1 MRKRLPEYVA
11 TLLCAAVAFSCASA
25 EVQPTG
31 NGGVKLEP
39 AFPALSF
46 ERPVDLQHAPDG
58 SNRLFVVEQEGVI
71 RVFDNHPGAESAP
84 VFLDIRD
91 RVNSQGNEQGLLGL
105 AFHPDFQQN
114 GYFYVDYT
122 AADPNRTVIARY
134 HVDPADSG
142 RADPASE
149 TVLLEVPQPFSN
161 HNGGQVAFGPD
172 GMLYVAFGDGG
183 SGGDPHENGQN
194 PGTLLGSIIRIDV
207 DQPSGGRP
215 YGIPSD
221 NPFAGGENGARPE
234 IYAYG
239 LRNPWRFSF
248 DPKTG
253 RMWAGDV
260 GQNTLEEIDVI
271 EKGKNYG
278 WNIMEAGSCYEPS
291 EGCDR
296 SGLTLPVFQYGRDLG
311 ACVTGGYVYRGKRAP
326 ALAGKY
332 IFADY
337 TSGRIWALDDSG
349 QPNPST
355 PVLLDTDLHVPSFGV
370 DQNGELYVLAF
381 DGKIYHFTPTTS
393 DNAG

>member
-1 MRKRLPEYVA
+1 MLKRSSKYGTIVA
-11 TLLCAAVAFSCASA
+11 CAVVALSCASA
-25 EVQPTG
+25 DVQP
-31 NGGVKLEP
+31 GGIKLEP
-39 AFPALSF
+39 AFSALTF
-46 ERPVDLQHAPDG
+46 NRPVDLQHTPDQ
-58 SNRLFVVEQEGVI
+58 SNRLFVIEQPGII
-71 RVFDNHPGAESAP
+71 RVFENRPDVQSAP

-91 RVNSQGNEQGLLGL
+91 RVLSEGNEQGLLGL

-122 AADPNRTVIARY
+122 ADNPQRTVIARY
-134 HVDPADSG
+134 HVDPAHPDQ
-142 RADPASE
+142 ADPASE

-161 HNGGQVAFGPD
+161 HNGGQVAFGSD
-172 GMLYVAFGDGG
+172 GMLYVSFGDGG
-183 SGGDPHENGQN
+183 SGGDPHGNGQN

-207 DQPSGGRP
+207 DHPSDGRP

-221 NPFAGGENGARPE
+221 NPFADSADGARPE

-248 DPKTG
+248 DAETG

-260 GQNTLEEIDVI
+260 GQNKFEEIDII

-278 WNIMEAGSCYEPS
+278 WNVMEASSCFEPS

-296 SGLTLPVFQYGRDLG
+296 SGLTLPVFDYGRDLG
-311 ACVTGGYVYRGKRAP
+311 ACVTGGYVYHGQRAP
-326 ALAGKY
+326 ALSGKY

-337 TSGRIWALDDSG
+337 TSGNVWSLDYKGQQQPTTQIIVDSG
-349 QPNPST
+349 LNI
-355 PVLLDTDLHVPSFGV
+355 PSFGV

-381 DGKIYHFTPTTS
+381 DGKIYQFTPALDTS
-393 DNAG
+393 AQP